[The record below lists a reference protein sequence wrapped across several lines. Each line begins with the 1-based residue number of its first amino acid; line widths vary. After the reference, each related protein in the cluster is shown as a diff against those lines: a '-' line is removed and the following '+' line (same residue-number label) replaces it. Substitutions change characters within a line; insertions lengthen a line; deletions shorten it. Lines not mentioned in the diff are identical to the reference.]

1 MLSLGVRQHTLAIPI
16 ALSITLTPTSCATVA
31 ALDSRTACN
40 RVRSAGIPE
49 RVADPCGFA
58 DALAE
63 CAGLGLPDRQRIRE
77 RCEAEIAAVRG
88 QLIHTPQSSATV
100 DAGATH

>member
-1 MLSLGVRQHTLAIPI
+1 MRQHALAMYIALCLTLA
-16 ALSITLTPTSCATVA
+16 PTSCATVA
-31 ALDSRTACN
+31 ALDARTACN

-63 CAGLGLPDRQRIRE
+63 CTGLGAQDRARIRS

-88 QLIHTPQSSATV
+88 QLIPAPQPSATG
-100 DAGATH
+100 DAGATP